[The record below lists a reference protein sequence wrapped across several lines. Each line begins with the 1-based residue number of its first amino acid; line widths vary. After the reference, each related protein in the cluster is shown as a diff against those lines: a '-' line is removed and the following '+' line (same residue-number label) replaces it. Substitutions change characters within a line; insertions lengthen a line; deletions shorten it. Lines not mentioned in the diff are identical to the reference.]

1 MLVLATGSRSA
12 ADRMFG
18 MLKQFTQLILH
29 RSVSRLGV
37 RSGILAGCFLLS
49 ILLGPMSAKAS
60 NQQPEEAAV
69 VPWSDGERMHFG
81 IQEKKRGPII
91 GDAIFTI
98 TEASRND
105 EPAWKIRIDV
115 IMDQQAV
122 SIVEVDQERFL
133 PVYSSY
139 KSNVVGEV
147 EAEYGNGGVSIE
159 HRLKND
165 SRRYKQSDRTYDIH
179 QSCYLMRQFPIDVG
193 YQREMYT
200 VNSKRPVKQ
209 VPTVMQIVDI
219 ETIKTPMGAVKCYRV
234 DVRMGDSLSSFWIGA
249 DERRLLY
256 RIEERSG
263 TVLQLLGVDQLGASE
278 SKTFRSE
285 KFGYSLTMPDDCFA
299 FIRDGRSSVAEREY
313 VVFLLPEIAG
323 EFSMIRHHKFGEI
336 EEVLKGSIQW
346 LTDNKQDFHFDKTSR
361 VDFHTNGFSG
371 TCFEGD
377 YQTEDGRYG
386 IYNAILE
393 KRDGLYI
400 FTGSAPMDT
409 YETIVPLFDRIVKS
423 ISSD

>member
-1 MLVLATGSRSA
+1 
-12 ADRMFG
+12 
-18 MLKQFTQLILH
+18 MLKLIPQLICC
-29 RSVSRLGV
+29 RLTLCFQ
-37 RSGILAGCFLLS
+37 GIQRVVVGRFLLS
-49 ILLGPMSAKAS
+49 VAMGLFSGAVAS
-60 NQQPEEAAV
+60 GNPSEGDMI
-69 VPWSDGERMHFG
+69 VPWTNGERLHFG

-98 TEASRND
+98 TEATRND
-105 EPAWKIRIDV
+105 EPVWRIRIDV

-122 SIVEVDQERFL
+122 SIVEVDKERFL
-133 PVYSSY
+133 PVYSFY

-165 SRRYKQSDRTYDIH
+165 SRRYKQSERTYDIH
-179 QSCYLMRQFPIDVG
+179 QSCYLMRQFPIDVD

-219 ETIKTPMGAVKCYRV
+219 ETIKTPMGPVKCYRV
-234 DVRMGDSLSSFWIGA
+234 DVRMGDNLSSFWFGT
-249 DERRLLY
+249 DDRRLLY

-263 TVLQLLGVDQLGASE
+263 TVLQLLGVDQVGVSE
-278 SKTFRSE
+278 DKTFRSE
-285 KFGYSLTMPDDCFA
+285 KFGYSLTMPDNCFA

-313 VVFLLPEIAG
+313 VVFLLPEITG
-323 EFSMIRHHKFGEI
+323 EFSMIRHHKFGEL

-361 VDFHTNGFSG
+361 VNFEVDGFTVVS
-371 TCFEGD
+371 FEGD
-377 YQTEDGRYG
+377 YQSENGRYG

-393 KRDGLYI
+393 KGDSLYI
-400 FTGSAPMDT
+400 FTGSAPMDAYRT
-409 YETIVPLFDRIVKS
+409 LVPLFERIVKS
-423 ISSD
+423 MHSD